1 MRKLKPIVS
10 SLCLVAVLALAMPT
24 AVYAVDDGP
33 QGGANGT
40 RGAPPPPPPP
50 PPPGGIG
57 GLLGEIIARLLGG

>member
-1 MRKLKPIVS
+1 MKKAKLIVS

-24 AVYAVDDGP
+24 AVYALDDP
-33 QGGANGT
+33 QGGANST
-40 RGAPPPPPPP
+40 KGAPPPPPPP